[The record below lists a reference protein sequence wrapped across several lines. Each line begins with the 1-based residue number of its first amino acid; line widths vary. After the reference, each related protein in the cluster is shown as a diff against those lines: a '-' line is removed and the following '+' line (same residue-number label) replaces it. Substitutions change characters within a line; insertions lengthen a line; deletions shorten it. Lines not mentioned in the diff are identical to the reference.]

1 MSLFRDFRIAVRH
14 LLQVPVFTSIA
25 LIILA
30 LGIGATTA
38 VFSVVEG
45 VLLRSLPFPH
55 SAQLVTLSDILHGAK
70 TKHGEIGVTAQ
81 DVKNYMRDTH
91 SFDALGGYQQSTLE
105 LSGVGDPVAI
115 NTTRMSAG
123 AFSALQVSPMI
134 GRLYSQN
141 EDDTHERLV
150 VLSYSFWQS
159 RFHADRNVLGTKLF
173 LDRNPYTVVGVM
185 PPSFEFPL
193 VAGHLNRTELWVPLS
208 LEQSELTGGGV
219 ASWSFAMVGRLK
231 DGIST
236 EQAANDADQ
245 VARETMQ
252 GYPAFMSSLR
262 ITPILHPLQ
271 EAAVSQARPLIRTLF
286 LAVLVILAIACANLA
301 GLQLVRAIRKR
312 REIAVRMALGAS
324 GGVLLRQSLVENL
337 VLSGGGAVLGLG
349 LAAVLVRVGV
359 AFLPENLPRINEIGL
374 DWPLVWFALGL
385 AVLTG
390 VACGLAAAFASIHT
404 NVSETLK
411 ESGRT
416 GSHGSGHGRLRSA
429 LVIGEIAIALVL
441 LTASGLLF
449 RSFEKMREVSL
460 GFRPDHSLVA
470 SYSLPSNQYSTQTAI
485 DAFHR
490 ELLRRLQELPG
501 VENAALS
508 SFLPVTNSAINT
520 NSAFVA
526 DGGTQARD
534 GGIDMATAFAVEGNY
549 FQAVGTSLLRGRPFT
564 EADSPKSQLVAIV
577 SKRLAEQSWPGQ
589 DPIGKRIRVGTQQMQ
604 TPWMNVVGEVDD
616 VKENAPDTLAKQQ
629 FYQPIAQS
637 KASLG
642 TIASPDMLN
651 GDVGYIVVRTS
662 IPPEQMLNLLR
673 STVASIDP
681 QLALTQLQTMEHAM
695 SESEAP
701 RRFNTVVIASFAA
714 LAIGLAILG
723 IYSVMAFSVALRVQE
738 LAIRIALGSQRA
750 GIFVLILSSGVKLA
764 LVGCLLGVV
773 GAIATGRLI
782 TSLLFGV
789 TPFDPVAM
797 ISAITLVLIL
807 ASMASLI
814 PAIRAARTNPDQVLR
829 GS

>member
-1 MSLFRDFRIAVRH
+1 MSFIRDLRIAVRH
-14 LLQVPVFTSIA
+14 LLQVPVFTTIA
-25 LIILA
+25 LMILA

-38 VFSVVEG
+38 VFSLVEG
-45 VLLRSLPFPH
+45 VLLRGLPFPH
-55 SAQLVTLSDILHGAK
+55 PAQLVTLSDILHGAK
-70 TKHGEIGVTAQ
+70 TKHGEIGVTSQ

-91 SFDALGGYQQSTLE
+91 SFDALGGYQQLTLE

-173 LDRNPYTVVGVM
+173 FDRNPYIVVGVM

-193 VAGHLNRTELWVPLS
+193 VAGHLNRTELWIPLS
-208 LEQSELTGGGV
+208 LEQAELTGGGA

-231 DGIST
+231 DGISK
-236 EQAANDADQ
+236 EQARDDAER
-245 VARETMQ
+245 VAGETMR

-262 ITPILHPLQ
+262 ITPVLHSLQ
-271 EAAVSQARPLIRTLF
+271 EATVSQARPLIRALF
-286 LAVLVILAIACANLA
+286 LSVLVILAIACANLA

-312 REIAVRMALGAS
+312 RDFAVRLALGANA
-324 GGVLLRQSLVENL
+324 GVLLRHALVENL
-337 VLSGGGAVLGLG
+337 VLSGAGAMLGLG
-349 LAAVLVRVGV
+349 LATVLVRVGV

-374 DWPLVWFALGL
+374 DWPLVWFALAL
-385 AVLTG
+385 AILTG
-390 VACGLAAAFASIHT
+390 VTCGLAAAFASINT

-429 LVIGEIAIALVL
+429 LVVGEIAIALVL

-470 SYSLPSNQYSTQTAI
+470 SYSLPSKQYSTQTAI
-485 DAFHR
+485 DVFHR

-501 VENAALS
+501 VQDAALS

-534 GGIDMATAFAVEGNY
+534 GGIDLATAFAVEGNY
-549 FQAVGTSLLRGRPFT
+549 FQAVGTPLLRGRLFT
-564 EADSPKSQLVAIV
+564 EGDSAKSQLVAIV
-577 SKRLAEQSWPGQ
+577 SRKLAEQSWPGQ
-589 DPIGKRIRVGTQQMQ
+589 DPIGKRIRLGTRQMQ

-616 VKENAPDTLAKQQ
+616 VKENAPDTLPKQQ

-637 KASLG
+637 KAALG
-642 TIASPDMLN
+642 AIASPDILN
-651 GDVGYIVVRTS
+651 GDFGYIVLRTS
-662 IPPEQMLNLLR
+662 TPPEQMLNLLR

-714 LAIGLAILG
+714 LAVGLAVLG
-723 IYSVMAFSVALRVQE
+723 IYSIMAFSVALRVQE

-750 GIFVLILSSGVKLA
+750 GIFALILSSGVKLA
-764 LVGCLLGVV
+764 LAGCLLGVL
-773 GAIATGRLI
+773 GAIATARLI
-782 TSLLFGV
+782 GSLLFGIS
-789 TPFDPVAM
+789 PFDPVAM

-814 PAIRAARTNPDQVLR
+814 PAIRAARTNPIHVLR
-829 GS
+829 G